1 MEIRDIKII
10 KRKEMFNFGGINFV
24 NDINGHNI
32 LKGES
37 LRKSNVQNMLLQRRF
52 KLISEIQNEDNDE
65 KVLINSNLIKVLEI
79 NEIISLYNN
88 HKVYE
93 DKLCLFQSIYSL
105 NKLSSS
111 NLSYIND
118 IILKNNIH
126 EEIFKILNKYSNN
139 EIDYLD
145 RLIIKHGLS
154 LLNNLFYLNNNPLF
168 QFILKNKYFG
178 ILIKFLYFD
187 DIDISYQTIDLFIL
201 LILENEEFK
210 NELNSLGIFEKIV
223 KMAKKENIREIYLYD
238 CLNYINQ
245 VILYEIKKTPLKIE
259 NISSCINV
267 LISLIKNQ
275 KDDNLKKILI
285 SLLQISCY
293 FNDIEI
299 KFAQNGFYENITE
312 LIKVNKNIKII
323 ILSLQIII
331 NLTNENSFNCLNF
344 ISSELFNIIIS
355 IFFQENLY
363 QKIELI
369 TTVCHLILNLSKF
382 ESFYDWLI
390 NNINVYEKMIY
401 FLDSISEKTS
411 LTILS
416 CFYSFINNSLSF
428 STTYIFYNKNIYN
441 KLLNLLTK
449 INDSNLLKSIIC
461 IIIKLI
467 EIIAQSENINYINS
481 YINLNYLDDIIN
493 KLSSPDNK
501 FSKDRQNILIFT
513 TLKTI
518 IKKYI
523 Y

>member
-238 CLNYINQ
+238 CFNYINQ

-355 IFFQENLY
+355 IF
-363 QKIELI
+363 
-369 TTVCHLILNLSKF
+369 
-382 ESFYDWLI
+382 LI